1 MGKIINNALRHRR
14 ATGRARM
21 QLHASAFFSMQLHQS
36 LQMQTQNAFACF
48 WIDLKTDK
56 KKNLK
61 PQELWKNLSFST
73 HHIMTSYQV

>member
-14 ATGRARM
+14 ATGRACM
-21 QLHASAFFSMQLHQS
+21 HLNASAFLACNCIKR
-36 LQMQTQNAFACF
+36 LQMQTRNAFACF

-61 PQELWKNLSFST
+61 PQELWKNLSFSM
-73 HHIMTSYQV
+73 HHIMTFYQV